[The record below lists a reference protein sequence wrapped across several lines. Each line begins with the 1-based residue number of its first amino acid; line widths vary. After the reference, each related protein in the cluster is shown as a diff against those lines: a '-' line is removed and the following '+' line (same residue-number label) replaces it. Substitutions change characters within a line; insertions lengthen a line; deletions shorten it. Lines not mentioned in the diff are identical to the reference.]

1 MPAVALVGP
10 DGAGKTTIGRRLEAS
25 QSLRCRYLYMGVN
38 LAASNVALPTSRL
51 VRRMRGRSG
60 GGTDGAALDGGA
72 GHAPAAGVPHRPR
85 PGLTRGVRASLR
97 LANRV
102 AEEWYR
108 QMASWTLQMRGYVV
122 VYDRHFAVDYAP
134 EVVPDGPESFD
145 SRLHRWLLEWTYPR
159 PDLVIVLDA
168 PGQVLFERKGESTPE
183 ELERRRQAF
192 LRQGER
198 LGGFVR
204 VDATRPLEEVYA
216 EVARTIALF
225 GTGGDRERLGHEGR
239 GGKL

>member
-51 VRRMRGRSG
+51 LRRMRGRG
-60 GGTDGAALDGGA
+60 GADADEGA
-72 GHAPAAGVPHRPR
+72 GHAPDARAHRGPR
-85 PGLTRGVRASLR
+85 PGLTRGVRASLG

-108 QMASWTLQMRGYVV
+108 QMTSWTLQMRGYVV

-134 EVVPDGPESFD
+134 EVVPDGPQSFD
-145 SRLHRWLLEWTYPR
+145 RRLHLWLLERTYPR

-204 VDATRPLEEVYA
+204 VDATQPLDDVYA
-216 EVARTIALF
+216 EVARRVAHLAQ
-225 GTGGDRERLGHEGR
+225 GGDRERLGKVGGSPAT
-239 GGKL
+239 GGKR